1 MNCTFVVRLVGC
13 AVCSAAILLT
23 AGCREETSADAP
35 PMPVPVQTCRVK
47 QITMHPVLDLV
58 GTIVA
63 IPERSASVSPQTG
76 GWIKEL
82 AVTEGHPI
90 EEAFGKVVLIGELP
104 GGAAV
109 ARAIQL

>member
-1 MNCTFVVRLVGC
+1 MPRVERPHELHFRRSTGRLRC
-13 AVCSAAILLT
+13 LFRRHLLT

-47 QITMHPVLDLV
+47 QITMHPALDLV
-58 GTIVA
+58 GAIVA

-82 AVTEGHPI
+82 AVTEGQSVPS
-90 EEAFGKVVLIGELP
+90 
-104 GGAAV
+104 
-109 ARAIQL
+109 